1 MPYRI
6 SDLCIECGSCVDE
19 CPQGAI
25 TPGDGKYV
33 VDEDICI
40 DCGVCKSTCPIEA
53 IEQV

>member
-6 SDLCIECGSCVDE
+6 TDDCIECESCVDG

-33 VDEDICI
+33 IDEDICI
-40 DCGVCKSTCPIEA
+40 DCGACQSICPVDA
-53 IEQV
+53 VVQK